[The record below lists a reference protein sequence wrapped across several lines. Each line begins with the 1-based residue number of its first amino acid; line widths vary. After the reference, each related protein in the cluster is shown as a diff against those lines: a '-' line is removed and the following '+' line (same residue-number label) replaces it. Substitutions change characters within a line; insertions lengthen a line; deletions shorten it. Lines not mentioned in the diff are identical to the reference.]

1 MDFEDTH
8 PTEPM
13 RLGPREGHHVPQP
26 RGLGFFVI
34 ATIVVAAC
42 AVAAIFI

>member
-1 MDFEDTH
+1 MDFEDTY

-34 ATIVVAAC
+34 VVVAC
-42 AVAAIFI
+42 AAAAIFI